1 MNIEQLEKPKLSK
14 VKMNCDDIIDMKLTK
29 FPMVEDLWSRS
40 SFNTVVGKMGQ
51 GKTSLITNLIKK
63 VFKGCYNNIYVFI
76 PENSRASIENDIYG
90 RHLPTDCLYNDLNEE
105 NLHEVYEK
113 MQESSANGEHSLL
126 LIDDFQVSLKDPSV
140 IAVLQKIVTEM
151 RHLRSTIFLLQQNFQ
166 ALAKKLRELISNV
179 ITFNVGKSQLNKMF
193 DEIIQLDKDK
203 YQQLIDFA
211 FKEKNDWIAIN
222 INGNRNIYKM
232 FDRIIFENK

>member
-1 MNIEQLEKPKLSK
+1 MPDE
-14 VKMNCDDIIDMKLTK
+14 
-29 FPMVEDLWSRS
+29 
-40 SFNTVVGKMGQ
+40 
-51 GKTSLITNLIKK
+51 
-63 VFKGCYNNIYVFI
+63 
-76 PENSRASIENDIYG
+76 
-90 RHLPTDCLYNDLNEE
+90 CLYNDLTEE

-113 MQESSANGEHSLL
+113 MKESSSNGEHSLL

-151 RHLRSTIFLLQQNFQ
+151 RHLRTTIFLLQQNFQ

-203 YQQLIDFA
+203 YQQLIDFS

-222 INGNRNIYKM
+222 INGNRNIYRM
-232 FDRIIFENK
+232 FDKIIFDNK